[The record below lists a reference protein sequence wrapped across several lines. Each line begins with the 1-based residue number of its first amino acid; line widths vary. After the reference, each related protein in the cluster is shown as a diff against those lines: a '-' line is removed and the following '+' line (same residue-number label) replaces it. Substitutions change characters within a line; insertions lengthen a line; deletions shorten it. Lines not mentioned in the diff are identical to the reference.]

1 MQRQHVGIAI
11 ALVSLALSA
20 CATGESGSSA
30 AAGSSSAAASGASA
44 SAPTGVAPPAG
55 SKLAKVTS
63 GMTEAQVREIT
74 GAPTSETTYM
84 TGKAFIPF
92 YFGPT
97 HQTDYKYKGEGRIVF
112 ARNRWSGAGKVIRV
126 DYDPSEDGQ

>member
-11 ALVSLALSA
+11 AVFSLALSA

-30 AAGSSSAAASGASA
+30 SASPEATASAAA
-44 SAPTGVAPPAG
+44 PKGVAAPAG
-55 SKLAKVTS
+55 SLLSKVS
-63 GMTEAQVREIT
+63 AGMTEAQVREAT

-97 HQTDYKYKGEGRIVF
+97 HQTDYKYKGEGRVIF
-112 ARNRWSGAGKVIRV
+112 ARNRWSGAAKVIRV
-126 DYDPSEDGQ
+126 DYDPGEEGA